1 MSDIAAE
8 IRDILVFHLGCR
20 EAQLTDNA
28 KLAADLGADSL
39 DLVEVMMS
47 CEERFDID
55 IPNHVVASLQT
66 VGNLVGCVKARIA
79 VSAGAV
85 SAGTESGPL
94 PSSAPS
100 SFRLGHSLL
109 RYFGFGKFAGI

>member
-8 IRDILVFHLGCR
+8 TRDILVFHLGCQ

-28 KLAADLGADSL
+28 KLVADLGADSL

-55 IPNHVVASLQT
+55 IPNHVVARLRT
-66 VGNLVGCVKARIA
+66 IGDVVGYVTAR
-79 VSAGAV
+79 V
-85 SAGTESGPL
+85 AGTEPPELPAPAL
-94 PSSAPS
+94 PS
-100 SFRLGHSLL
+100 FRWGHALL
-109 RYFGFGKFAGI
+109 RYFSFRKLAGI